1 MMRTSSPRLAR
12 RRLTLLLLAVL
23 GPVLIGCEA
32 ILDFDRT
39 PLQPVPDAS
48 MEDSSTSTGTDPGKK
63 KDTGTS
69 GDDDDDDDG
78 KPDAGK
84 DAGKDAGEDS
94 GDAGDGG
101 RQ

>member
-1 MMRTSSPRLAR
+1 MIRTSSPRVAR
-12 RRLTLLLLAVL
+12 RRLFLFLALL

-39 PLQPVPDAS
+39 PLQPVPDAGT
-48 MEDSSTSTGTDPGKK
+48 EDSSSSTGTDSGKK

-69 GDDDDDDDG
+69 GDDDDDDNV

-84 DAGKDAGEDS
+84 DAGKDAGQDS

-101 RQ
+101 QQ